1 METRILLITPDPGFG
16 ELIDQVLVEDGGYEV
31 DLAAG
36 GIDALD
42 LAQEGRYGLV
52 ILDSA
57 VADVPFVELA
67 NTLRDWQIGL
77 RLIVVPPD
85 NNPAHPA
92 LESIVPQGFL
102 TKPFYLPDLLQLVVN
117 VLDGEPVDFDRSPG
131 ANPDG
136 SDQSDQLDQSDQSD
150 HSDEPYPWLQDVNTA
165 AQYLARLSLETAAK
179 AALITRGE
187 RLWAYA
193 GELGQP
199 GGDRLAET
207 VGRQWGS
214 QSGNDLARFVTLE
227 NHQEYMLYAT
237 ELVDGMVLALIF
249 DSKTPF
255 SKIRSQ
261 SNRLARALSA
271 DPDGPQ
277 PEPDTSPNASAE
289 HARRDMPDPL
299 KFKAEPAEE
308 TGPTPEPAGKMMDLE
323 TPDAAAAG
331 QADFALSNAFDET
344 VYDRPAP
351 RKRDRLPEPE
361 LDLEALETENL
372 LVDWLPVDLGG
383 DPGLLAEVE
392 GALEPFSI
400 PSDWQPSQDRTGA
413 PRSFLEE
420 IFGEPIRPVDLPYRP
435 GSGDGDSRPFYPP
448 PETMAETRPTQA
460 LPEEPGRR
468 LEPESASYSDITY
481 ACVMIPRMPKHHLV
495 GDLTRL
501 LEEWM
506 FELCVSFDWRL
517 EQLSIRP
524 GYLQW
529 MVRVH
534 SATAPRFLMQIT
546 SRITSQRIFEHFKHF
561 RDENP
566 SGEFWAPGWL
576 VITGEKLPPPQMV
589 QEFIQKTRE
598 RQGV

>member
-1 METRILLITPDPGFG
+1 VETRILLITPDAGFG

-42 LAQEGRYGLV
+42 LAQEQRYGLA
-52 ILDSA
+52 ILDCS
-57 VADVPFVELA
+57 VPDVPFIELA
-67 NTLRDWQIGL
+67 NTLLDWQTGL

-85 NNPAHPA
+85 NDPAHPDLGPLSPDA
-92 LESIVPQGFL
+92 FL
-102 TKPFYLPDLLQLVVN
+102 MKPFYLPDLLELIRT
-117 VLDGEPVDFDRSPG
+117 VLEGEQAALDEPG
-131 ANPDG
+131 EAAARRETGVSGETDPADETG
-136 SDQSDQLDQSDQSD
+136 
-150 HSDEPYPWLQDVNTA
+150 EPYPWLEDVNTA
-165 AQYLARLSLETAAK
+165 AQYLARLTLETAAK

-187 RLWAYA
+187 QLWAYA

-199 GGDRLAET
+199 GGDHLAET

-227 NHQEYMLYAT
+227 NNQEYMLYAT
-237 ELVDGMVLALIF
+237 GLVDGMVLSLIF
-249 DSKTPF
+249 DARTPF

-271 DPDGPQ
+271 DPD
-277 PEPDTSPNASAE
+277 EPL
-289 HARRDMPDPL
+289 PDPDAPRAAATADPGQKL
-299 KFKAEPAEE
+299 PERPEIK
-308 TGPTPEPAGKMMDLE
+308 TGPAGGPRPAQRMLDLE
-323 TPDAAAAG
+323 TPDALRAG
-331 QADFALSNAFDET
+331 QPDYALSNAFDET

-351 RKRDRLPEPE
+351 RKRDLPPE
-361 LDLEALETENL
+361 TDPELEALEPKHL
-372 LVDWLPVDLGG
+372 LVDWLPADLRG

-400 PSDWQPSQDRTGA
+400 PADWQPRQDQPAA

-420 IFGEPIRPVDLPYRP
+420 ILGEPLPPVDLPYQP
-435 GSGDGDSRPFYPP
+435 GAIDGDSRPFYPP
-448 PETMAETRPTQA
+448 PETMAETRPTRA
-460 LPEEPGRR
+460 LPDEPAGR
-468 LEPESASYSDITY
+468 LESESASYSNITF
-481 ACVMIPRMPKHHLV
+481 ACVLLPRMPKQHLV
-495 GDLTRL
+495 GEPARL

-506 FELCVSFDWRL
+506 RELCVSFDWRL

-524 GYLQW
+524 EHMQW

-546 SRITSQRIFEHFKHF
+546 SRITSQRIFERFKHF

-576 VITGEKLPPPQMV
+576 VITGEKLPPPGMV
-589 QEFIQKTRE
+589 REFIRKTRE